1 MSPGIFVS
9 PFIIYLPPVGFFFT
23 QALPS
28 SRKDDHQ
35 GLWAFILIITS
46 IGQGLLSPVVPAE
59 IFDGIS
65 LTWSH
70 MALPEPTHVA
80 RMECSDCPGLA

>member
-1 MSPGIFVS
+1 MSLGIFLS
-9 PFIIYLPPVGFFFT
+9 PFIIFPSVGFFFT

-28 SRKDDHQ
+28 SRQNDYQ
-35 GLWAFILIITS
+35 GLWAFILIVTS
-46 IGQGLLSPVVPAE
+46 IGQGLLSP
-59 IFDGIS
+59 FDGIS

-70 MALPEPTHVA
+70 MSLPEPNHVA